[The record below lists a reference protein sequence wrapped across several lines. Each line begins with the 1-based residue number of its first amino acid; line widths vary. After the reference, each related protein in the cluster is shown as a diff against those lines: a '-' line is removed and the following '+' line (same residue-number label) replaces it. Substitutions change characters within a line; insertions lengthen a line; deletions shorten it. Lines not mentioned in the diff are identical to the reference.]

1 MYDIFFIM
9 RIIIVGAGFTG
20 TQLAKRLIQEKNDV
34 VLVERDE
41 DIVRHV
47 SNRLDCL
54 VITGNGNNL
63 ATLKESGIGKADA
76 LIMLTESDEV
86 NMITCSL
93 VDSVYPD
100 VIKIARVRN
109 PDYYVDLPEEIDNS
123 ENPLYGIDFMI
134 QPDQEA
140 ASAIV
145 NAVEHGAVTEVLDFD
160 DSHYELTHIT
170 VEKGSKLDG
179 ETIMNLRKVAGVEFV
194 VAYIESKNGISLPS
208 GATIIR
214 SEDRL
219 GILTKTENIPHFLE
233 LSGSK
238 LQEIRKIVL
247 VGAGRIGT
255 SIADQLISEKKLDFF
270 GKIFKN
276 HKKNLNPKKKI
287 SELVIIDKDEEKSDV
302 ASQRFSNATVFCA
315 DIIDESF
322 IAEEDLASF
331 DLVISATHNHEL
343 NMVTCAYFKTLGVG
357 KTIALVTSEGFASMA
372 RNLGIDVAVPI
383 KDAVVDSIMSHLRG
397 KSVKDLHTI
406 GEAGEI
412 EIMEFVVP
420 AGTKQCGKS
429 LKDIALSGVFLVLMI
444 KKHGEEHFIIPDGNT
459 IVEEGDSVVLICYSK
474 DNKRVIDRLSDLC

>member
-1 MYDIFFIM
+1 MYANLKGM
-9 RIIIVGAGFTG
+9 KIIIVGAGFTG
-20 TQLAKRLIQEKNDV
+20 TQLARRLIQEKNDV
-34 VLVERDE
+34 VVIERNE
-41 DIVRHV
+41 DIARHV

-54 VITGNGNNL
+54 VLPGNGNNL
-63 ATLKESGIGKADA
+63 SALKEAGIAKADA
-76 LIMLTESDEV
+76 LVMLTESDEV

-109 PDYYVDLPEEIDNS
+109 HDYYVDLPEDINNS

-140 ASAIV
+140 ANDIV

-160 DSHYELTHIT
+160 DSNYELTHIT
-170 VEKGSKLDG
+170 VEKGSRLDG
-179 ETIMNLRKVAGVEFV
+179 ETIMNLRRIAGVEFV

-208 GATIIR
+208 GPTIIKA
-214 SEDRL
+214 EDRL

-238 LQEIRKIVL
+238 LEEIKKIAL

-255 SIADQLISEKKLDFF
+255 SIAKDLVSETKLDLF
-270 GKIFKN
+270 KRIFSN
-276 HKKNLNPKKKI
+276 HKKEDNAKKRLY
-287 SELVIIDKDEEKSDV
+287 ELVIIDKDEEKCKE
-302 ASQRFSNATVFCA
+302 AAEKFSNATIFCA
-315 DIIDESF
+315 DITDESF
-322 IAEEDLASF
+322 IEEEDLSSF

-343 NMVTCAYFKTLGVG
+343 NMVTCAYFKTLGVA

-372 RNLGIDVAVPI
+372 RNIGVDVAVPI
-383 KDAVVDSIMSHLRG
+383 KDAVVDSIISHLRG

-406 GEAGEI
+406 GNSGEI

-459 IVEEGDSVVLICYSK
+459 VVEEGDSVILICYSK

>member
-1 MYDIFFIM
+1 M

-63 ATLKESGIGKADA
+63 ATLKEAGIGKADA

-170 VEKGSKLDG
+170 VEKESKLDG

-315 DIIDESF
+315 
-322 IAEEDLASF
+322 
-331 DLVISATHNHEL
+331 
-343 NMVTCAYFKTLGVG
+343 VTTAP
-357 KTIALVTSEGFASMA
+357 S
-372 RNLGIDVAVPI
+372 R
-383 KDAVVDSIMSHLRG
+383 
-397 KSVKDLHTI
+397 
-406 GEAGEI
+406 
-412 EIMEFVVP
+412 
-420 AGTKQCGKS
+420 
-429 LKDIALSGVFLVLMI
+429 
-444 KKHGEEHFIIPDGNT
+444 
-459 IVEEGDSVVLICYSK
+459 
-474 DNKRVIDRLSDLC
+474 

>member
-1 MYDIFFIM
+1 MK
-9 RIIIVGAGFTG
+9 IIIVGAGFTG

-34 VLVERDE
+34 VLIDRNE

-54 VITGNGNNL
+54 VIPGNGNNL
-63 ATLKESGIGKADA
+63 AALKEAGIAKADA
-76 LIMLTESDEV
+76 LVMLTESDEV

-109 PDYYVDLPEEIDNS
+109 HDYYVDLPEDLDNG

-145 NAVEHGAVTEVLDFD
+145 NAVEHGAVSEVLDFD
-160 DSHYELTHIT
+160 DSQYELTHIT
-170 VEKGSKLDG
+170 VEPKSALDG
-179 ETIMNLRKVAGVEFV
+179 ETIMNLRRLAGVEFV
-194 VAYIESKNGISLPS
+194 VAYIESQNGISLPS
-208 GATIIR
+208 GPTIIR
-214 SEDRL
+214 ADDRL

-233 LSGSK
+233 LAGSK
-238 LQEIRKIVL
+238 LKEIKKIAL

-255 SIADQLISEKKLDFF
+255 SIAEQLVAETKLDLF
-270 GKIFKN
+270 KRIFSS
-276 HKKNLNPKKKI
+276 HKKDPVQNKRGY
-287 SELVIIDKDEEKSDV
+287 ELVIIDKDEEKSKE
-302 ASQRFSNATVFCA
+302 AAEKFSNATIFCA
-315 DIIDESF
+315 DITDESF
-322 IAEEDLASF
+322 IEEEDISSF

-343 NMVTCAYFKTLGVG
+343 NMVTCAYLKTLGVQ

-372 RNLGIDVAVPI
+372 RNIGVDVAVPI

-406 GEAGEI
+406 GGSGEI

-420 AGTKQCGKS
+420 AEAKHSGKP
-429 LKDIALSGVFLVLMI
+429 LKDIALNGVFLVLMT
-444 KKHGEEHFIIPDGNT
+444 KKQGEEHFKIPDGNT
-459 IVEEGDSVVLICYSK
+459 IVEEGDSLMLICYSK
-474 DNKRVIDRLSDLC
+474 DNKRVIERLSN

>member
-34 VLVERDE
+34 VLIERDE

-63 ATLKESGIGKADA
+63 ATLKEAGIGKTDA

-109 PDYYVDLPEEIDNS
+109 PDYYVDLPDEIDNS

-160 DSHYELTHIT
+160 DSNYELTHIT

-208 GATIIR
+208 GSTIIR

-255 SIADQLISEKKLDFF
+255 SIADQLVSEKKLDLF

-276 HKKNLNPKKKI
+276 HKKNLNTKKKI
-287 SELVIIDKDEEKSDV
+287 SDLVIID
-302 ASQRFSNATVFCA
+302 
-315 DIIDESF
+315 
-322 IAEEDLASF
+322 
-331 DLVISATHNHEL
+331 
-343 NMVTCAYFKTLGVG
+343 
-357 KTIALVTSEGFASMA
+357 
-372 RNLGIDVAVPI
+372 
-383 KDAVVDSIMSHLRG
+383 
-397 KSVKDLHTI
+397 
-406 GEAGEI
+406 
-412 EIMEFVVP
+412 
-420 AGTKQCGKS
+420 
-429 LKDIALSGVFLVLMI
+429 
-444 KKHGEEHFIIPDGNT
+444 
-459 IVEEGDSVVLICYSK
+459 
-474 DNKRVIDRLSDLC
+474 

>member
-1 MYDIFFIM
+1 MK
-9 RIIIVGAGFTG
+9 IIIVGAGFTG

-34 VLVERDE
+34 VVMERDE
-41 DIVRHV
+41 DKARHV

-54 VITGNGNNL
+54 VIPENGNNL
-63 ATLKESGIGKADA
+63 TALKNAGIAKADA
-76 LIMLTESDEV
+76 LVMLTESDEV

-109 PDYYVDLPEEIDNS
+109 PDYYVDLPEILDS
-123 ENPLYGIDFMI
+123 TGAPLYGIDFMI

-170 VEKGSKLDG
+170 VEKNSALDG

-208 GATIIR
+208 GSTIIQ

-219 GILTKTENIPHFLE
+219 GVLTKSENIPHFLE
-233 LSGSK
+233 LAGSK
-238 LQEIRKIVL
+238 LEEIKKIAL
-247 VGAGRIGT
+247 VGAGRIG
-255 SIADQLISEKKLDFF
+255 SAIAEDLSSEKKLDFF
-270 GKIFKN
+270 KRMFNK
-276 HKKNLNPKKKI
+276 HKKEGSSKKHNH
-287 SELVIIDKDEEKSDV
+287 ELVIIDKDEEKCKI
-302 ASQRFSNATVFCA
+302 AAERFSNATIFCA
-315 DIIDESF
+315 DITDESF
-322 IAEEDLASF
+322 IEEEDLSSF

-343 NMVTCAYFKTLGVG
+343 NMVTCAYFKTLGVA

-372 RNLGIDVAVPI
+372 RNIGVDVAVPI

-397 KSVKDLHTI
+397 KGVRDLHTI
-406 GEAGEI
+406 GGSGEI

-420 AGTKQCGKS
+420 SGAKQSGKA
-429 LKDIALSGVFLVLMI
+429 LKDIALNGVFLVLMV
-444 KKHGEEHFIIPDGNT
+444 KKQGAEHFSIPDGNT
-459 IVEEGDSVVLICYSK
+459 IVEEGDSVMLICYSK
-474 DNKRVIDRLSDLC
+474 DNKRVIERLSEK